1 MEPDQLLN
9 KNALSKAIIHMYKFL
24 TSKEF
29 KPVYDKSQTEIMEEI
44 METNISLD
52 TDLGKKDNLLES
64 FVKRC
69 QKESEEIQKANHQ
82 FERKLR
88 MFPAFCDYCFSYY
101 IILHGIIEFRH
112 IPASL
117 AAFEFITAR
126 FATKHIKEQF
136 LTLMKESIFSDLQI
150 EEPPYL
156 LRTEMELKDVKEHFN
171 NLMKKMKLLVCDL
184 IKLDTQLAVNLDD
197 PEKDILDRIKPE
209 VKKQ

>member
-24 TSKEF
+24 TSKEY
-29 KPVYDKSQTEIMEEI
+29 KPVYDKSQTEIMEDI

-52 TDLGKKDNLLES
+52 ADLGKKDNLLES

-101 IILHGIIEFRH
+101 IIIHGVLEFRH

-117 AAFEFITAR
+117 KAFEFITAR
-126 FATKHIKEQF
+126 FATKYIKDQF
-136 LTLMKESIFSDLQI
+136 LSLMKDSMFCDLQI

-156 LRTEMELKDVKEHFN
+156 LRTEMELKDIKEHFN
-171 NLMKKMKLLVCDL
+171 LIIRKMKTLVCDL
-184 IKLDTQLAVNLDD
+184 IKLDTKLTIDLEDEEKNILANMNL
-197 PEKDILDRIKPE
+197 EIKTP
-209 VKKQ
+209 